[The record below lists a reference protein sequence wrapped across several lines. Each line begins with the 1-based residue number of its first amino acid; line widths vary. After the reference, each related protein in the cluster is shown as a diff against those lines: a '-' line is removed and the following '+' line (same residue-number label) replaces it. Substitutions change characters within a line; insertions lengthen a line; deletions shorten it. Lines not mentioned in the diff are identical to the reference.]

1 MKRQPQAKAKGGKGN
16 GKGAGAGK
24 GAAGA
29 GKGRGKG
36 RGNGR
41 AAGVGKG
48 AGDLATNRL
57 LAHLEQAEAVQ
68 ADAAGAQVADAGKDV
83 FVSLHLTIFRSWM
96 FRYVFPCG
104 RPAVCKL

>member
-29 GKGRGKG
+29 GKGRGKPGAGKG
-36 RGNGR
+36 RGKP
-41 AAGVGKG
+41 GV
-48 AGDLATNRL
+48 GDLATQRL

-83 FVSLHLTIFRSWM
+83 FLSLHLTIFRSWM
-96 FRYVFPCG
+96 FRYVSPCG
-104 RPAVCKL
+104 RL